1 MEWLTVLLVCLF
13 LFWRRHPL
21 THNVVQ
27 QMQKDGV
34 GRLVV
39 LPLYPHYSISTTGSS
54 LRELAKHL
62 PPQLA
67 ENTTVI
73 PFWYDRPGY
82 VAAVSTL
89 ISHEIAKF
97 SPEQRSKG
105 IHVLF
110 SAHGVPKV
118 RIVCSIA
125 VAAV

>member
-1 MEWLTVLLVCLF
+1 
-13 LFWRRHPL
+13 RHPL
-21 THNVVQ
+21 THNTVQ
-27 QMQKDGV
+27 QMQKDSI

-62 PPQLA
+62 LPQLA

-82 VAAVSTL
+82 VAAVAAL
-89 ISHEIAKF
+89 IGNEIAKF
-97 SPEQRSKG
+97 SSEQRSTG

-118 RIVCSIA
+118 RIG
-125 VAAV
+125 